1 MGVHPVGSGVDM
13 TEPNDDLR
21 SIADP
26 GGPDPESGGDLS
38 YDEVHQ
44 DEEPPAAP
52 GEPADRPPD
61 NSPAG

>member
-1 MGVHPVGSGVDM
+1 M